1 MKRSGISPVS
11 GERACKL
18 QSDLKEKVREVFMAA
33 RYLYPTGETVQRQL
47 NSRVYESDEWS
58 RVPGYVQ
65 SYIHGYIDACRDG
78 QQRDLVWVKMVDG
91 KLLTS
96 VEVDDLTD
104 SEKQEGKHLSPDYL
118 SPWQRVDTDLCR
130 FVWKGDTGKP
140 ILNKPFDQ
148 KFR

>member
-1 MKRSGISPVS
+1 MKRSGTSPVS
-11 GERACKL
+11 GERACKI
-18 QSDLKEKVREVFMAA
+18 QSDLKDKVREVFMSA
-33 RYLYPTGETVQRQL
+33 RYLFLSGETIQRQL
-47 NSRVYESDEWS
+47 NHRVYESDEWS

-96 VEVDDLTD
+96 YEVDALTAKEKEEKKDLT
-104 SEKQEGKHLSPDYL
+104 PDYL

-130 FVWKGDTGKP
+130 FVWKDEAGKP
-140 ILNKPFDQ
+140 LLNKPFDQ